1 MNGVRQSAIA
11 LGVEMSGR
19 ISHERR
25 VYQCLHSSMLNYHVQ
40 QQMVELA
47 GVWQPIL
54 EEMITNLEE

>member
-1 MNGVRQSAIA
+1 
-11 LGVEMSGR
+11 
-19 ISHERR
+19 
-25 VYQCLHSSMLNYHVQ
+25 MLNYHVQ